1 MIELNVG
8 DVVAG
13 RLEVAAI
20 LGENELG
27 KQYKMSDKET
37 HEDFFV
43 YQLSFECPEERVL
56 EIQADIATIRSI
68 FHKSIAC
75 VKGLETDGDTGYLLL
90 DFIDGDTL
98 EDHLKQR
105 RERGQILGLKT
116 AYSFLSHICL
126 GLDMLHQRGCFY
138 GCLSPKMI
146 YVTREGRIR
155 VVNYICSAL
164 ARRYLPDEAKK
175 AFFGSKF
182 TAPEVRES
190 LDLSKPTVDVYSLS
204 LLFTE
209 LLSEKSLSDFDG
221 SPEAFI
227 AMLPGV
233 STTIK
238 ESLFQA
244 AKPEIEDRFPNIQM
258 FKDTLKNAVDAPADN
273 EISSIV
279 IGVNDLRSI
288 NSSTE
293 SPAVT
298 PAPSASTSSTSSPVQ
313 KKVDLFDSAPHKSSN
328 RIVHKDVWIYQKD
341 GMDFG
346 PFDHDG
352 LIQKFYEDVIDESTS
367 IYNTSTKKRAN
378 LFTIKEFEKEVQE
391 YLPIR
396 NHNRAEKAKAEK
408 RKQRAQKMAG
418 GGSILVVL
426 GVLAAILIT
435 PIIILSRL
443 PDPVP
448 IDLDEA
454 IPTFAKEFKLPKMES
469 VSLNVDDSRSRA
481 LFDPEATEA
490 EREAALK
497 AWEEEHRKRYAG
509 HKRPAAAK
517 TGDGGEEIETLVFGT
532 DDDGHELE
540 PLQDWEIEEVCMSP
554 RMLRKVQDCYANHA
568 GGRRPKI
575 TVNFTIQQSG
585 AVRNLNTTADGE
597 LNKCIVSAF
606 SSMSYRKFG
615 GTVKKVSIPIG

>member
-1 MIELNVG
+1 MKELNVG

-27 KQYKMSDKET
+27 KQYKMSDTGT

-43 YQLSFECPEERVL
+43 YQLSFECPEARVL
-56 EIQADIATIRSI
+56 EIQNDIAAVRGV

-75 VKGLETDGDTGYLLL
+75 VKELLVEDETGYLLL
-90 DFIDGDTL
+90 DYINGDTL
-98 EDHLKQR
+98 EEHLKQR
-105 RERGQILGLKT
+105 RERGQILGLKA
-116 AYSFLSHICL
+116 AYSFLAHICL
-126 GLDMLHQRGCFY
+126 GLDMLHQRGYYY
-138 GCLSPKMI
+138 GCLSPRMI

-155 VVNYICSAL
+155 VVNYICSEI
-164 ARRYLPDEAKK
+164 ARKYLPEDARK

-182 TAPEVRES
+182 SAPEVRES
-190 LDLSKPTVDVYSLS
+190 LDLSKPTVDVYSLA
-204 LLFTE
+204 LLFSE
-209 LLSEKSLSDFDG
+209 LLSDQSIDAFDG
-221 SPEAFI
+221 SPETFI
-227 AMLPGV
+227 AKIPGI
-233 STTIK
+233 STNVK
-238 ESLFQA
+238 ESLFQGT
-244 AKPEIEDRFPNIQM
+244 KTDVEDRFPNIQM

-279 IGVNDLRSI
+279 IGVNDLRSV
-288 NSSTE
+288 NSSAET
-293 SPAVT
+293 PAVPPST
-298 PAPSASTSSTSSPVQ
+298 PAATSSQTQ
-313 KKVDLFDSAPHKSSN
+313 KKVDLFDSAQHRSSN
-328 RIVHKDVWIYQKD
+328 RVVHTDVWIYQKD

-346 PFDHDG
+346 PFDHEG

-367 IYNTSTKKRAN
+367 IYNTSTKRRSN
-378 LFTIKEFEKEVQE
+378 LFSIKEFEKEVQE
-391 YLPIR
+391 YIPIR
-396 NHNRAEKAKAEK
+396 NHNRAEKERSEK

-418 GGSILVVL
+418 GGTIFVIL
-426 GVLAAILIT
+426 GVLAAVLLT
-435 PIIILSRL
+435 PIIILYRL

-448 IDLDEA
+448 LALDEA
-454 IPTFAKEFKLPKMES
+454 IPTFSKEFKLPKMES

-509 HKRPAAAK
+509 HKRPSGAK
-517 TGDGGEEIETLVFGT
+517 TGDGGDEIETFVFGT

-554 RMLRKVQDCYANHA
+554 RMLRKVQDCYAKHA

-575 TVNFTIQQSG
+575 TVSFTIQQSG
-585 AVRNLNTTADGE
+585 AVRNLNTTADGD
-597 LNKCIVSAF
+597 LDKCIVSAF

>member
-1 MIELNVG
+1 MKELNVG
-8 DVVAG
+8 DIVAE
-13 RLEVAAI
+13 RLEVTAI

-27 KQYKMSDKET
+27 RYYRMSDTGT
-37 HEDFFV
+37 HEDSLV
-43 YQLSFECPEERVL
+43 YQLSFDCPSERVQ
-56 EIQADIATIRSI
+56 EIQDDIKSVRNVY
-68 FHKSIAC
+68 HKSIAG
-75 VKGLETDGDTGYLLL
+75 VKDILTEGETGYLLL

-105 RERGQILGLKT
+105 RERSQILGLKT
-116 AYSFLSHICL
+116 AYSFLAHICL
-126 GLDMLHQRGCFY
+126 GVDMLHQRGFYY

-155 VVNYICSAL
+155 IVNYVCSEL
-164 ARRYLPDEAKK
+164 ARKYLSEEGKK

-182 TAPEVRES
+182 AAPEVRES
-190 LDLSKPTVDVYSLS
+190 LDFSKSTIDVYSLS

-209 LLSEKSLSDFDG
+209 LLSEESLYDFSG

-227 AMLPGV
+227 AKLPGI
-233 STTIK
+233 STTVK

-244 AKPEIEDRFPNIQM
+244 AKPEIEDRFPNVQM

-279 IGVNDLRSI
+279 IGVSDLRALNPSG
-288 NSSTE
+288 E
-293 SPAVT
+293 LPAARV
-298 PAPSASTSSTSSPVQ
+298 A
-313 KKVDLFDSAPHKSSN
+313 KKADIFDSASNKIAN
-328 RIVHKDVWIYQKD
+328 RIVQKEVWIYQKD

-346 PFDHDG
+346 PFDHEG

-367 IYNTSTKKRAN
+367 VYNTSTKKRAN
-378 LFTIKEFEKEVQE
+378 LFSISEFEKEVNE
-391 YLPIR
+391 YIPIR
-396 NHNRAEKAKAEK
+396 NHNREEKARAEK
-408 RKQRAQKMAG
+408 RKQRAQKVAG
-418 GGSILVVL
+418 GGTVFIIL
-426 GVLAAILIT
+426 GVVAAILIT
-435 PIIILSRL
+435 PIIILHQL
-443 PDPVP
+443 PDPIP
-448 IDLDEA
+448 IGLDKA
-454 IPTFAKEFKLPKMES
+454 IPTFAKEFKLPKIEA
-469 VSLNVDDSRSRA
+469 VALNVDNARSRA

-497 AWEEEHRKRYAG
+497 AWEEEHRKRIAS
-509 HKRPAAAK
+509 HRRPSAK
-517 TGDGGEEIETLVFGT
+517 TAEGGEEIDTIVF
-532 DDDGHELE
+532 DGKDGEELE
-540 PLQDWEIEEVCMSP
+540 PLQDWEIEEVCMSS
-554 RMLRKVQDCYANHA
+554 RMLRKVQDCYSKYA

-597 LNKCIVSAF
+597 LNSCIVSAF